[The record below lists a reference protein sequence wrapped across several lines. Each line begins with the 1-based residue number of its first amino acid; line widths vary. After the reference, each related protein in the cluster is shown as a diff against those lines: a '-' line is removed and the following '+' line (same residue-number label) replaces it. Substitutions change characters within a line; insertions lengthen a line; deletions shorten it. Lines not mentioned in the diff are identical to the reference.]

1 MPRGRIQSCLKTG
14 RGHISAMRPIID
26 VLLPCALQLV
36 RTGPLCQYE
45 LRGLF
50 IKATTVTPGRRT
62 KASLSRTTTSC
73 PNNPS
78 PPRNLSATAT
88 AGAFAAHPTLVATT
102 LLLAQALMALVH
114 TVVPVFSWWL
124 ERDVGD
130 IGIGVKTTRRV
141 GAQGSALRLA
151 LGVWKGGKFF
161 RAGRRLRM
169 GERTQA
175 ARSELGVGKDKDLE
189 RTRGP
194 RSTPKR
200 RKVLE
205 QTDDLI
211 GLIPNLQEGEGH
223 SEFPEHVIRAAA
235 VSQPSSS
242 SISPD
247 FNRSCLTAN
256 ETPSSLTN
264 QLHRALLNRGL
275 NAQQRWQCT
284 WSGTPFCLMPIEGQV
299 LKFSLYLRTVAEVI

>member
-1 MPRGRIQSCLKTG
+1 MYIVSVYIGVHSVDLSADSLPFFLCISYTLSLTITLPFRPFYPSNTGIVAERQHSLQEASNASSVFRILSRQYFPYRWLSSRRTSTVHRRMILETDIGPFPQTSPPTYVMQRGRIQSCLKTV

-50 IKATTVTPGRRT
+50 IKATIITPGRRT

-78 PPRNLSATAT
+78 PPLNLSATAT

-102 LLLAQALMALVH
+102 LLLAQARMALVH
-114 TVVPVFSWWL
+114 TVATVFEWWL

-130 IGIGVKTTRRV
+130 TGIGVKTTRRV

-151 LGVWKGGKFF
+151 LGVWKGGEFF
-161 RAGRRLRM
+161 RAGTRLQM

-175 ARSELGVGKDKDLE
+175 ARSELGGGKD
-189 RTRGP
+189 
-194 RSTPKR
+194 
-200 RKVLE
+200 
-205 QTDDLI
+205 
-211 GLIPNLQEGEGH
+211 
-223 SEFPEHVIRAAA
+223 
-235 VSQPSSS
+235 
-242 SISPD
+242 
-247 FNRSCLTAN
+247 
-256 ETPSSLTN
+256 
-264 QLHRALLNRGL
+264 RAL
-275 NAQQRWQCT
+275 
-284 WSGTPFCLMPIEGQV
+284 E
-299 LKFSLYLRTVAEVI
+299 ED